1 MKIHTGDIVVI
12 NTGKD
17 KGKQGTVLRVLET
30 KNRVVVEGINMRI
43 RHIKKTQQ
51 SAGQRISYEASIH
64 ASNVQILDP
73 KTKKP
78 TRIGYKV
85 DAKTGQKT
93 RIAKA
98 SGEAIIKAVTK
109 AAKTSTKK
117 DPAAGVPAR
126 ETKEKKSDTSAMPA
140 KSSFWKRG
148 EKGSGKV
155 DGGAAGAD
163 NTPNVIQTAH
173 RAQGG

>member
-17 KGKQGTVLRVLET
+17 KGKQGTVTRVLET

-51 SAGQRISYEASIH
+51 AAGQRISYEASIH
-64 ASNVQILDP
+64 ASNVQIIDP

-85 DAKTGQKT
+85 DEKTGKKT

-98 SGEAIIKAVTK
+98 SGEVIVKAVTK
-109 AAKTSTKK
+109 AAKTPK
-117 DPAAGVPAR
+117 DG
-126 ETKEKKSDTSAMPA
+126 SPA
-140 KSSFWKRG
+140 KESKKTSEKPATSGKTPFWKRG
-148 EKGSGKV
+148 ADAG
-155 DGGAAGAD
+155 AGAD
-163 NTPNVIQTAH
+163 GSSSTGSGAGSNVIQTAH

>member
-1 MKIHTGDIVVI
+1 MKIHTGDTVVI

-17 KGKQGTVLRVLET
+17 KGKQGTILRVLEE

-43 RHIKKTQQ
+43 RHIKKTAQGP
-51 SAGQRISYEASIH
+51 GQRISYEASIH
-64 ASNVQILDP
+64 VSNVQILDP

-85 DAKTGQKT
+85 DEKTGKKT

-98 SGEAIIKAVTK
+98 SGEVIAKAVTK
-109 AAKTSTKK
+109 AAKDSKSK
-117 DPAAGVPAR
+117 SDAATPGR
-126 ETKEKKSDTSAMPA
+126 SGDEKKADKTSMPA

-148 EKGSGKV
+148 GKGGNAE
-155 DGGAAGAD
+155 GGAAGAD
-163 NTPNVIQTAH
+163 STPNVIQTAH

>member
-1 MKIHTGDIVVI
+1 MKIHNGDIVVI

-17 KGKQGTVLRVLET
+17 KGKQGTVIRVLES

-43 RHIKKTQQ
+43 RHIKKTTQ
-51 SAGQRISYEASIH
+51 APGQRISYEASIH

-85 DAKTGQKT
+85 DAKTGKKT
-93 RIAKA
+93 RFAKA
-98 SGEAIIKAVTK
+98 SGEEIVKAVTK
-109 AAKTSTKK
+109 SAKAPKDAKEVKAKKGDDTST
-117 DPAAGVPAR
+117 
-126 ETKEKKSDTSAMPA
+126 MPA

-148 EKGSGKV
+148 EKGSGKT
-155 DGGAAGAD
+155 DIGATGAD

>member
-1 MKIHTGDIVVI
+1 MKIHNGDTVVI

-17 KGKQGTVLRVLET
+17 KGKQGTVIRVLES
-30 KNRVVVEGINMRI
+30 KNRVIVEGINMRT
-43 RHIKKTQQ
+43 RHIKKTPQ
-51 SAGQRISYEASIH
+51 SPGQRITYEASIH

-85 DAKTGQKT
+85 DAKTGKKT

-98 SGEAIIKAVTK
+98 SGDVIVKAVTK
-109 AAKTSTKK
+109 AAKTPKDSKK
-117 DPAAGVPAR
+117 ADATTGKGA
-126 ETKEKKSDTSAMPA
+126 
-140 KSSFWKRG
+140 FWKRG

-155 DGGAAGAD
+155 EGGAAGTENA
-163 NTPNVIQTAH
+163 PNVIQTAH

>member
-17 KGKQGTVLRVLET
+17 KGKQGTVLRVLES
-30 KNRVVVEGINMRI
+30 KNRVVVEGINMRV
-43 RHIKKTQQ
+43 RHIKKTTQ

-78 TRIGYKV
+78 TRIGYTV
-85 DAKTGQKT
+85 DAKTGKKT

-98 SGEAIIKAVTK
+98 SGEAIAKAMTK
-109 AAKTSTKK
+109 AAKAPK
-117 DPAAGVPAR
+117 DAKAATGKGA
-126 ETKEKKSDTSAMPA
+126 
-140 KSSFWKRG
+140 FWKRG
-148 EKGSGKV
+148 EKGSGKME
-155 DGGAAGAD
+155 GGATGAD
-163 NTPNVIQTAH
+163 NAPNVIQTAH

>member
-1 MKIHTGDIVVI
+1 MKIHNGDIVVI

-17 KGKQGTVLRVLET
+17 KGKQGIVLRVLET
-30 KNRVVVEGINMRI
+30 KNRVVVEGINMRV
-43 RHIKKTQQ
+43 RHIKKTPQ
-51 SAGQRISYEASIH
+51 APGQRISYEASIH
-64 ASNVQILDP
+64 ASNVQIIDP

-85 DAKTGQKT
+85 DAKTGKKT

-98 SGEAIIKAVTK
+98 SGEVIAKAVAK
-109 AAKTSTKK
+109 AAKTSAKK
-117 DPAAGVPAR
+117 DSDAAIPGR
-126 ETKEKKSDTSAMPA
+126 SEKKADKSAMPT

-148 EKGSGKV
+148 EKGSGNV
-155 DGGAAGAD
+155 EAGASGTD